1 MWRSM
6 CTPLKGQS
14 ASPPW
19 PCSATTSGCRT
30 EPTSGQSGRANRQ
43 RTLLP
48 GQNLEENVPSSKTTP
63 AGLSMPGLQATSH
76 GMATTH
82 ASTPRRLMSVL
93 TVGTLAGSP
102 ARHGRRH
109 EIAEQRF
116 FVDGQTTA
124 DEPGAHVVTVALK
137 ELRAAGVADDVDD
150 LRPVDDDESVS
161 VEQDVVRRQVT
172 VGPAAQGQL
181 AHRGADLFEE
191 VCEQRRVRAG
201 LGQSR
206 RRLSPVPD
214 ELHQDLRPA
223 DLHRVGDRQSGAPQL
238 AQSVELRKGPLA
250 RDQLLA
256 ESGAPCHGAHLAA
269 APDPATLEV

>member
-6 CTPLKGQS
+6 WTPLKAQS

-19 PCSATTSGCRT
+19 PCSATTSGCCF
-30 EPTSGQSGRANRQ
+30 EPTSGRSGRANRQ
-43 RTLLP
+43 CTSVP
-48 GQNLEENVPSSKTTP
+48 GQFLEEKVPSSKLTP
-63 AGLSMPGLQATSH
+63 AGLSVPGLQATSH
-76 GMATTH
+76 GMATTP

-93 TVGTLAGSP
+93 TMGTLAGSP

-109 EIAEQRF
+109 EVSENLLL
-116 FVDGQTTA
+116 VDGQTAA
-124 DEPGAHVVTVALK
+124 DEPGAHVVTVALQ

-150 LRPVDDDESVS
+150 LRPVDDDESIFVQ
-161 VEQDVVRRQVT
+161 QDVVRRQVT
-172 VGPAAQGQL
+172 VGPAAKGQL
-181 AHRGADLFEE
+181 AHRAADLFEE

-223 DLHRVGDRQSGAPQL
+223 DLHR
-238 AQSVELRKGPLA
+238 
-250 RDQLLA
+250 
-256 ESGAPCHGAHLAA
+256 
-269 APDPATLEV
+269 